1 MLILWF
7 RLGKRFV
14 QKKRLWEGEW
24 ASGRTGEPAKW
35 EKKAF
40 LGSPT
45 LPRIRPLAGAFD
57 REN

>member
-14 QKKRLWEGEW
+14 QKKRLGEGEW
-24 ASGRTGEPAKW
+24 ANRRTGEMG
-35 EKKAF
+35 EKAF

-45 LPRIRPLAGAFD
+45 LPHIRPLAGAFD